1 MEIGIDFMEDINIC
15 YLENKEINPKQKL
28 SLIAINEQFPKC
40 RVLVDY
46 GDIEV
51 RLDKE
56 QNVCV
61 FIDEDGLINGKSK
74 EYFLKRSDKF
84 KTVIN
89 KFNSLYKEL
98 ERLKNGNSFLTF
110 YE

>member
-1 MEIGIDFMEDINIC
+1 MENINIC
-15 YLENKEINPKQKL
+15 YLENKKLNPKQKL

-51 RLDKE
+51 RLDEE

-61 FIDEDGLINGKSK
+61 FVDEDGLINGKSK
-74 EYFLKRSDKF
+74 EYFLKHSDKF
-84 KTVIN
+84 KIVIN
-89 KFNSLYKEL
+89 KFNYLCKEL
-98 ERLKNGNSFLTF
+98 DRLENENPFLTF

>member
-1 MEIGIDFMEDINIC
+1 MENINIC
-15 YLENKEINPKQKL
+15 YLENKEINLKQKV
-28 SLIAINEQFPKC
+28 SLIAINGQFPKC

-51 RLDKE
+51 RLDE
-56 QNVCV
+56 EENVCV
-61 FIDEDGLINGKSK
+61 FVDEDGLINGKSK

-89 KFNSLYKEL
+89 KYNYLCKEL
-98 ERLKNGNSFLTF
+98 ERLENENPFLIF
-110 YE
+110 YGD